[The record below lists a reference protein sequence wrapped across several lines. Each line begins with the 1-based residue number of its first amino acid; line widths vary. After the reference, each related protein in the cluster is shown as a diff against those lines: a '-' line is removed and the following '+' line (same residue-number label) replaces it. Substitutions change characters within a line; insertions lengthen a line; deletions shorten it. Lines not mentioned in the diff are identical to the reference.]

1 MVSLINAGQ
10 LTLDKVIIHAIE
22 DNTFRAVLKLNA
34 ANGTTHE
41 LDARPSDAI
50 AIALRL
56 DAPIWVMEEVVAEAS
71 MPVDRDA
78 DEAEKQAFQAFLAN
92 LSPSDF
98 IQRGGRSS
106 TSNDA
111 FDS

>member
-1 MVSLINAGQ
+1 
-10 LTLDKVIIHAIE
+10 
-22 DNTFRAVLKLNA
+22 
-34 ANGTTHE
+34 
-41 LDARPSDAI
+41 
-50 AIALRL
+50 
-56 DAPIWVMEEVVAEAS
+56 MEEVVAEAS

-98 IQRGGRSS
+98 IQRGGRPS